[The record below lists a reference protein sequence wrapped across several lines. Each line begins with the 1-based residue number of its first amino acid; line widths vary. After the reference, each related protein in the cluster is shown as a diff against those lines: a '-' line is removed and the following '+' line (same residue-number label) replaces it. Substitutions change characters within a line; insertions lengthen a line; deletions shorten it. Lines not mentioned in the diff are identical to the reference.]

1 MKSYFYNLEAF
12 TLIIAALLFAIPVY
26 AQAAEIEGQLEVL
39 HTDDFENPSN
49 SGYVFYLRVGQ
60 QRYELQSDEQLPLVT
75 SGTPAKVKGRIEGNK
90 IIVENFALK
99 GDEFEKLGAG
109 LGSQAK
115 ETSEKAGLSKMYLTG
130 AAIVIVIFLLYIILK
145 RRARAG
151 SLKQDAALRN
161 YIAANLRKGYP
172 KQQIRN
178 ALLKDGYTNQEIEEA
193 FRRVR

>member
-1 MKSYFYNLEAF
+1 MKSYFHNLKAF
-12 TLIIAALLFAIPVY
+12 TLIIAALLFAIPVN

-39 HTDDFENPSN
+39 HIDDFENPSN

-60 QRYELQSDEQLPLVT
+60 QRYELQSDKQLPLFT

-99 GDEFEKLGAG
+99 DDKFEEFGTG
-109 LGSQAK
+109 LETQAK
-115 ETSEKAGLSKMYLTG
+115 ETPEKAGLSKMYLTG
-130 AAIVIVIFLLYIILK
+130 AAIVIAIFLLYIILK

-161 YIAANLRKGYP
+161 YIATNLRKGYA

-178 ALLKDGYTNQEIEEA
+178 ALLKDGYSNQEIEEA
-193 FRRVR
+193 FRRAR